1 MFNVML
7 CVYLIIRL
15 FYLMCDVIDRHDMYT
30 HVISSVLRTERIF
43 RSNDSDSARVLVI
56 GQRRGWRPGRGL
68 SSANP
73 TYFPNRGNGAEIY
86 FLRVSYQ
93 YSLGGG
99 GREAAR
105 SGEQGVSH
113 VGPEKVR
120 RARVLVFG
128 QRRGWRR
135 GWRPGRGLS
144 SANPAYFPNRNGA
157 EIYFLRLSYQ

>member
-1 MFNVML
+1 ML

-43 RSNDSDSARVLVI
+43 RSNDSDSARVLVF

-120 RARVLVFG
+120 RARVLVRPAVTHLDSAAERERV
-128 QRRGWRR
+128 QARRRAGRLR
-135 GWRPGRGLS
+135 GSTAW
-144 SANPAYFPNRNGA
+144 
-157 EIYFLRLSYQ
+157 

>member
-1 MFNVML
+1 MGWSTLNVML

-73 TYFPNRGNGAEIY
+73 TYFPNRNGAELWRY
-86 FLRVSYQ
+86 FLIGLYQ
-93 YSLGGG
+93 ADLDTGKWGG
-99 GREAAR
+99 
-105 SGEQGVSH
+105 
-113 VGPEKVR
+113 P
-120 RARVLVFG
+120 
-128 QRRGWRR
+128 
-135 GWRPGRGLS
+135 S
-144 SANPAYFPNRNGA
+144 SP
-157 EIYFLRLSYQ
+157 

>member
-1 MFNVML
+1 ML

-73 TYFPNRGNGAEIY
+73 TYFPNRGNGAEIH

-113 VGPEKVR
+113 VGPER
-120 RARVLVFG
+120 PYVLYGGHTVYVLYG
-128 QRRGWRR
+128 
-135 GWRPGRGLS
+135 
-144 SANPAYFPNRNGA
+144 YDVVCV
-157 EIYFLRLSYQ
+157 SYNATLLFNV